1 MSLTAAERQE
11 LRERIDQAR
20 RHRIATEN
28 RVTRRRMHAKPPVAP
43 RDPTQRFRWAR

>member
-1 MSLTAAERQE
+1 MNAAERQE

-28 RVTRRRMHAKPPVAP
+28 RVTRRRVRDQPVVAP
-43 RDPTQRFRWAR
+43 RDPSQRFRWAR